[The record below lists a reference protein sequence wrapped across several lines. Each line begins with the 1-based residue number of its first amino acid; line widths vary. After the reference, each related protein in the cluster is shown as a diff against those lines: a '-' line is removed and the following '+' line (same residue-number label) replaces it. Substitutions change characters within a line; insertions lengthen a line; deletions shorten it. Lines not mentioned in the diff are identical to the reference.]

1 MMTKAQRKA
10 FVFTLLLG
18 TFTMSISQSSLST
31 AYPTLMKFFN
41 VDAPTIQWLTTGFML
56 IMCIMMPVSPW
67 LLNNLSFKKMYLT
80 VLAIFELG
88 TLMIILAPNFPIALL
103 GRGLEAVA
111 VGILFPSYQSVLMTI
126 TAREGRAEVMGLAGL
141 VMGSAL
147 ACGPIISGII
157 LNYISWQGLF
167 WFFLLVIALIF
178 VSAIFNMRDVMERKE
193 SQLDFISVIYSLSF
207 IGLLYFVN
215 ELGTKQLTLPLYL
228 ILVVSVILFI
238 AFILRQFRVKDP
250 LLQLRVLKVANFD
263 IGVLLTG
270 FAYISL
276 IVVTIVYPL
285 YYQRILHVNPLVSGL
300 ALVPPAALLSIL
312 NLVSGRLADKVG
324 FKITLLIGMVMLVVG
339 WAILF
344 IFSYHLNVL
353 EMILIACIIEGGNA
367 FVMMPATTMGAN
379 SLPENMIPHG
389 TAITTTVRQLLGSLG
404 VALAMIII
412 VAGGHTLSEIIGYH
426 YAFGFFCILEI
437 VGLILAII
445 LRDDSKK

>member
-1 MMTKAQRKA
+1 
-10 FVFTLLLG
+10 
-18 TFTMSISQSSLST
+18 
-31 AYPTLMKFFN
+31 
-41 VDAPTIQWLTTGFML
+41 
-56 IMCIMMPVSPW
+56 
-67 LLNNLSFKKMYLT
+67 
-80 VLAIFELG
+80 
-88 TLMIILAPNFPIALL
+88 
-103 GRGLEAVA
+103 
-111 VGILFPSYQSVLMTI
+111 
-126 TAREGRAEVMGLAGL
+126 
-141 VMGSAL
+141 
-147 ACGPIISGII
+147 
-157 LNYISWQGLF
+157 
-167 WFFLLVIALIF
+167 
-178 VSAIFNMRDVMERKE
+178 MRDVMERKE

-228 ILVVSVILFI
+228 ILIVSVILFI

-324 FKITLLIGMVMLVVG
+324 FKITLLIGMVMFVVG

-353 EMILIACIIEGGNA
+353 GMILIACIIEGGNA

-412 VAGGHTLSEIIGYH
+412 VAGGHTLSEIIGCH

>member
-126 TAREGRAEVMGLAGL
+126 TAKEGRAEVMGLAGL

-157 LNYISWQGLF
+157 LNYVSWQGLF

-228 ILVVSVILFI
+228 ILIVSVILFI

-344 IFSYHLNVL
+344 IFSY
-353 EMILIACIIEGGNA
+353 
-367 FVMMPATTMGAN
+367 P
-379 SLPENMIPHG
+379 
-389 TAITTTVRQLLGSLG
+389 
-404 VALAMIII
+404 
-412 VAGGHTLSEIIGYH
+412 
-426 YAFGFFCILEI
+426 
-437 VGLILAII
+437 
-445 LRDDSKK
+445 